1 MTKMKPKEAL
11 KSQRT
16 KMNLSM
22 SMNSESDLSQ
32 GQHENDH
39 EAKGDSSLGLDN
51 NQGTV
56 DESESVNISDNEIM
70 NNIED
75 ENVVKQISHDQEVCE
90 DENDVKQKQ
99 KLDIDSIDN
108 QDDVFDNKVE
118 TVNKTNSKVDS
129 MNER

>member
-1 MTKMKPKEAL
+1 M
-11 KSQRT
+11 
-16 KMNLSM
+16 
-22 SMNSESDLSQ
+22 
-32 GQHENDH
+32 
-39 EAKGDSSLGLDN
+39 
-51 NQGTV
+51 

-108 QDDVFDNKVE
+108 QDDMFDNKVE